1 MRHFLVDTEG
11 FPTGP
16 AVHPADLSEGAGAR
30 LAPAKAKVAGRRLGK
45 VWVDGGYQAGVVAWA
60 VAELGHDLKVVGR
73 PPGTKGFAVVPR
85 RWVVERSFAWIGRY
99 RRLSKEYEALTE
111 TSEAMIWAA
120 FGATLLRRS
129 ARLKAS

>member
-1 MRHFLVDTEG
+1 M
-11 FPTGP
+11 
-16 AVHPADLSEGAGAR
+16 VHPADLPESAGAR
-30 LAPAKAKVAGRRLGK
+30 LVLAKAKAAGRSIGK

-60 VAELGHDLKVVGR
+60 AAELGYDVAVVRR
-73 PPGTKGFAVVPR
+73 PPGTKGFAVLPR

-99 RRLSKEYEALTE
+99 RRLSKAYEAPTE

-120 FGATLLRRS
+120 FGVTLLRRL